1 MLAAPMRDPPRR
13 SLDALFTG
21 ALAGVAGLYALLIL
35 ALLAG
40 IAWHVEPAAVRR
52 TLASTEIRYA
62 IALSLVS
69 STLAALL
76 ATVVAVPAGY
86 LLSRRNFV
94 GKGLV
99 EALFDVPIVLPPLVL
114 GLALLVLFRTPPGRA
129 AEAAVAGLGIPGVR
143 GVTFEVPAVV
153 LAQFTVA
160 AAFAIRAMRVA
171 FDGISPR
178 GEDVA
183 RTLGCSR
190 REAFF
195 LVTLGEARS
204 GMLAAFTLAWARS
217 IGEFGP
223 LLVFAGITRMK
234 TETLSGSVFLAL
246 NLGDVA
252 GALSVSLVMVA
263 VAAIALL
270 ATRGLGRSEP
280 A

>member
-1 MLAAPMRDPPRR
+1 MPRG
-13 SLDALFTG
+13 DARPSHDRLFTA
-21 ALAGVAGLYALLIL
+21 ALGSVAGVYALLIV
-35 ALLAG
+35 ALLAAM
-40 IAWHVEPAAVRR
+40 AWRVEAGAVRR
-52 TLASTEIRYA
+52 TLASPEIRYA
-62 IALSLVS
+62 IALSIVS
-69 STLAALL
+69 ATLAALL
-76 ATVVAVPAGY
+76 ATIVAVPAGY
-86 LLSRRNFV
+86 LLSRRRFW
-94 GKGLV
+94 GKSVV
-99 EALFDVPIVLPPLVL
+99 ESIFDVPIVLPPLVV
-114 GLALLVLFRTPPGRA
+114 GLALLILFRTPAGQA
-129 AEAAVAGLGIPGVR
+129 VEAAVASLGIPGVR

-153 LAQFTVA
+153 AAQFTVA

-171 FDGISPR
+171 FDGLSPR

-195 LVTLGEARS
+195 LVVLGEARG

-246 NLGDVA
+246 NVGDVA

-263 VAAIALL
+263 VAAVALV
-270 ATRGLGRSEP
+270 ATRAAGRSG
-280 A
+280 AMT